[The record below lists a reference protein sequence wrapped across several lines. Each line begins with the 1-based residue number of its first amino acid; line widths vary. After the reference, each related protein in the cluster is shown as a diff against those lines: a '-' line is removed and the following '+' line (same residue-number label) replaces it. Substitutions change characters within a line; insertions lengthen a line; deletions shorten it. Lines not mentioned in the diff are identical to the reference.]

1 MNSLNRISQIKEIQT
16 YYDTREELE
25 NSIIDLNISLTKE
38 NKEIIEIVE
47 KYVEN
52 FISSNDF
59 SIDFIMKL
67 INKLKIYKWINIQTD
82 VSVSKMLFSLI
93 YSTVLLPNYISND
106 NQEKNYIEFKKL
118 IDSYITHFDQEID
131 KMQENNFHLEI
142 WNVYELNKE
151 VLDNIQ
157 NLGYELEGRMFT
169 IWEWFWNN
177 VFSYNEETWNYSFR
191 IPISLDLKNKKIKR
205 KINIKNLKNTIVKIW
220 SNFSEKFNLSKF
232 SLLVSE
238 EIDIDCIYWDD
249 EEAKYLTIYLSKNQ
263 EVNDFH
269 SLVSLLNILINLN
282 NFFINEIAK
291 QYELNIPK
299 KINLFSSWE
308 SLFLSPRK
316 SSIDSIDGLEWEGED
331 KEKDLKQFK
340 ISDDKKVTL
349 NDVWWQ
355 EKAKKEI
362 ETIIKLIKNE
372 QIIKSWGAKTTKWII
387 FEWPSG
393 TWKTLLARVIASEL
407 DAEVYNIKLTD
418 IQSSAYINEWAN
430 NIKSLFNF
438 LKKRLKKVDKKIIVI
453 LDELDALFIKRS
465 SNSSSSLEDVK
476 IVNTFLA
483 ELSWMEELDNIIFIW
498 TTNMIENI
506 DEAVIRSWRMET
518 KVHVWLPNLK
528 DKIEIYKIHINKLS
542 QKAKE
547 SFANIDIEEVA
558 KLSDDMTWAD
568 IESIINKIITK
579 KAIEEVETWKISYVT
594 IQDLKEAIDV
604 VKWKGKKQP
613 IWFFWNKN

>member
-16 YYDTREELE
+16 YYDSREELE
-25 NSIIDLNISLTKE
+25 NSIVDLNISLTKE

-52 FISSNDF
+52 FINSNDF

-67 INKLKIYKWINIQTD
+67 ISKLKIYKWINIQTD

-93 YSTVLLPNYISND
+93 YSTVLLPNYITND

-118 IDSYITHFDQEID
+118 IDSYIAHFDQEID

-142 WNVYELNKE
+142 WNIYELNKE

-157 NLGYELEGRMFT
+157 NLGYELEWRMFP

-177 VFSYNEETWNYSFR
+177 IFSYNEETWNYSFR

-205 KINIKNLKNTIVKIW
+205 KINLKNLKNTVIKIW
-220 SNFSEKFNLSKF
+220 SDFSEKYNLSKF
-232 SLLVSE
+232 SFWVSE
-238 EIDIDCIYWDD
+238 EVDIDCIYWND
-249 EEAKYLTIYLSKNQ
+249 EEAKYLTIYLYKNQ

-299 KINLFSSWE
+299 KISLFSSWE
-308 SLFLSPRK
+308 SLFLSAKK
-316 SSIDSIDGLEWEGED
+316 SSIDSIDDVED
-331 KEKDLKQFK
+331 ESKESIKQFK
-340 ISDDKKVTL
+340 VSDDKKVTL

-372 QIIKSWGAKTTKWII
+372 KIIKSWWAKTTKWII

-430 NIKSLFNF
+430 NIKNLFNF

-547 SFANIDIEEVA
+547 SFTNIDIEDVA
-558 KLSDDMTWAD
+558 KVSDDMTWAD

-594 IQDLKEAIDV
+594 IQDFIEAIDI

-613 IWFFWNKN
+613 IWFFWNKS